1 MSQKTLTFDVTEAV
15 GASTSQHVAA
25 WLFLPPKA
33 RLGAATRLL
42 VCLPGGTY
50 DKRYYHMEIPGHPGY
65 SMAER
70 LAQAG
75 HVVLSV
81 DHWGVGES
89 SRPES
94 AAGVTAEA
102 VAAAN
107 HAVGVE
113 ALRRARQGELDPGLT
128 PLPDI
133 TSVGIGHSMGGMLT
147 IVQQAAHRTHRQIC
161 ILGKSAFQHNRAH
174 FTDAGRASMR
184 AVDVTAYRFGDRGQ
198 LRQAFYWHDVPEAVI
213 AFDTASAVEVP
224 GPLAAR
230 TSGDNVALDDAAKI
244 EVPVFIGVGERDT
257 VLSAHEEARYYP
269 ASSDIT
275 VYLLP
280 RSAHCHNFA
289 STRAQLWDRV
299 IRWIPTVD

>member
-1 MSQKTLTFDVTEAV
+1 MSPATLTFDVTEAV
-15 GASTSQHVAA
+15 GAPDQHVAA
-25 WLFLPPKA
+25 WLFLPP
-33 RLGAATRLL
+33 RSRIGEATRLL

-50 DKRYYHMEIPGHPGY
+50 DKRYYHMEIPDHPGY
-65 SMAER
+65 SMAEH
-70 LAQAG
+70 LAEAG

-81 DHWGVGES
+81 DHWGVGDS
-89 SRPES
+89 SRPDS

-113 ALRRARQGELDPGLT
+113 ALRRATQGELDPALP
-128 PLPDI
+128 PLPAI

-161 ILGKSAFQHNRAH
+161 ILGKSAFQHNREH

-184 AVDVTAYRFGDRGQ
+184 ALDVNTYRFCDREE
-198 LRQAFYWHDVPEAVI
+198 LRRAFYWDDVPEAVI

-230 TSGDNVALDDAAKI
+230 TSSDDVALEDAANI
-244 EVPVFIGVGERDT
+244 DVPVFIGVGERDT
-257 VLSAHEEARYYP
+257 VLSAHEEARYYS

-289 STRAQLWDRV
+289 STRTQLWDRV